1 MNEWNS
7 SLGGKK
13 TKYKCK
19 NQQQMYSVLY
29 ASTTL
34 LTILN
39 GYIKFK
45 KQHRH
50 N

>member
-1 MNEWNS
+1 MNGIVLW
-7 SLGGKK
+7 GGRKQ
-13 TKYKCK
+13 KYKYK

-39 GYIKFK
+39 GYIKFE
-45 KQHRH
+45 KQHWH